1 MFVHRLLACLVVST
15 LSASA
20 GAQTPPSE
28 PSPGVATEPSI
39 SDEAPAWGTPNEPDL
54 PATGAP
60 ARRLAVDTLTAVG
73 KKKPGPKPARAARTA
88 SKTDTQLQDL
98 PAAVVIVPEEV
109 LHQQDAQTL
118 DQAARNASGVTP
130 VMGGS
135 YGFADRYLMRGLSQR
150 FLRDGLPDGPSF
162 NGYFRSMT
170 DVERI
175 EVLKGPASALY
186 GRTEPGGLINIVT
199 KRPLFVRDWLVE
211 TGAGSFGSSKLIVSG
226 GEPLSPDVGARVD
239 ASYQHTDGYRRLART
254 VWEVMPSLEFRL
266 GDAHTLLVDYD
277 LRSNEIVPDNYG
289 IPFAPIDPLAP
300 VQNRRPLRV
309 DPENRYY
316 SPFNEVSQILHRL
329 TLRHE
334 WRASDALELRTAAAF
349 DARGLQ
355 ILRNAGGAVAST
367 ADGLSQTARTAREQQ
382 DRARYFVF
390 QNELVARGS
399 TGPLEH
405 TLLVGLE
412 AEQARIKTRRDDI
425 AVPNIADVFAPV
437 IQEAGLSDF
446 ERVPSYDRRLRSSS
460 IGVYAQEQVGLWSLI
475 QLRASGRF
483 DRVNFIDA
491 GVAHYPLNA
500 SPLANRRITST
511 KGLTTGQIGALVRPI
526 PELSLYSGVATGKF
540 MNIQTESPNL
550 TTKPESSFQVEAGV
564 KTALLDERLQAN
576 VAGFW
581 TRRSDFYVTPFGG
594 TDPEPVGEQTTT
606 GVELGLL
613 VLAASGLTI
622 NMNYA
627 YYRAR
632 ISSDQQQA
640 LGMQSVNIDGKK
652 PQGVPD
658 QVGNLWVAYELD
670 QSALKGLGLGAGLRY
685 QGEAFADALN
695 LNRVPPYALVDASI
709 FFRERQFEVQL
720 NLRNLA
726 GAEYFS
732 HPTFSGAAPGEPRVA
747 YATLRYRY

>member
-1 MFVHRLLACLVVST
+1 
-15 LSASA
+15 
-20 GAQTPPSE
+20 
-28 PSPGVATEPSI
+28 
-39 SDEAPAWGTPNEPDL
+39 
-54 PATGAP
+54 
-60 ARRLAVDTLTAVG
+60 
-73 KKKPGPKPARAARTA
+73 
-88 SKTDTQLQDL
+88 
-98 PAAVVIVPEEV
+98 
-109 LHQQDAQTL
+109 
-118 DQAARNASGVTP
+118 
-130 VMGGS
+130 MGGS

-211 TGAGSFGSSKLIVSG
+211 TGVGSFGSSKLILSG
-226 GEPLSPDVGARVD
+226 GGPLSPDVGARVD

-266 GDAHTLLVDYD
+266 GEAHTLLVDYD

-289 IPFAPIDPLAP
+289 IPYAPIDPLAP

-309 DPENRYY
+309 NPENRYY
-316 SPFNEVSQILHRL
+316 SPFNEVSQTLHRL

-334 WRASDALELRTAAAF
+334 WRPREALELRTAAAF

-355 ILRNAGGAVAST
+355 IMRNAGGAVT
-367 ADGLSQTARTAREQQ
+367 ANADALSQTARNARAQE

-390 QNELVARGS
+390 QNELVVRGS
-399 TGPLEH
+399 SGPLDH

-412 AEQARIKTRRDDI
+412 AEQARIKSQRDDI
-425 AVPNIADVFAPV
+425 ALPSIADVLAPV
-437 IQEAGLSDF
+437 IQEAAVGDF
-446 ERVPSYDRRLRSSS
+446 ERAPSFDRRLRSSS
-460 IGVYAQEQVGLWSLI
+460 IGVYAQEQLGLWSLI

-483 DRVNFIDA
+483 DRVNFIDT
-491 GVAHYPLNA
+491 GLAHYPVAA
-500 SPLANRRITST
+500 SPLLNRRITST
-511 KGLTTGQIGALVRPI
+511 KGLATGQIGAVVRPI

-550 TTKPESSFQVEAGV
+550 TTKPEGSFQFEAGI
-564 KTALLDERLQAN
+564 KTALLDDRLQAN

-581 TRRSDFYVTPFGG
+581 TRRDHFYVTPFGG

-606 GVELGLL
+606 GVELDVL
-613 VLAASGLTI
+613 VLAAQGLTVTA
-622 NMNYA
+622 NYA

-632 ISSDQQQA
+632 ITSAQQQA
-640 LGMQSVNIDGKK
+640 LGMQNVNLDGKK
-652 PQGVPD
+652 AQGVPD

-670 QSALKGLGLGAGLRY
+670 QSVLKGLGVGAGLRY
-685 QGEAFADALN
+685 QGEAFADTLN
-695 LNRVPPYALVDASI
+695 LNRVPPFALLDAGV
-709 FFRERQFEVQL
+709 FFRQPQFEVQL
-720 NLRNLA
+720 NLRNLTGA
-726 GAEYFS
+726 GYFS

-747 YATLRYRY
+747 HATIRYRY

>member
-1 MFVHRLLACLVVST
+1 MFVPRLFACLVVSS

-20 GAQTPPSE
+20 GAQTPPS
-28 PSPGVATEPSI
+28 
-39 SDEAPAWGTPNEPDL
+39 AP
-54 PATGAP
+54 PAQQ
-60 ARRLAVDTLTAVG
+60 LAVEPLTAVG
-73 KKKPGPKPARAARTA
+73 QKKPGPRPVRVARTA
-88 SKTDTQLQDL
+88 AKTDTQLQDV
-98 PAAVVIVPEEV
+98 PAAVVIVPEQV

-199 KRPLFVRDWLVE
+199 KRPLFVRHWLVE

-226 GEPLSPDVGARVD
+226 GEPLSPDVGMRVD

-316 SPFNEVSQILHRL
+316 SPFNEVSQTLHRL

-349 DARGLQ
+349 DARGLH
-355 ILRNAGGAVAST
+355 ILRNAGGAVTST
-367 ADGLSQTARTAREQQ
+367 ADGFSQTARGARAQQ

-399 TGPLEH
+399 TGPIEH
-405 TLLVGLE
+405 TLLLGLE
-412 AEQARIKTRRDDI
+412 AEQARIKSQRDDI

-437 IQEAGLSDF
+437 IQEAGLGDL
-446 ERVPSYDRRLRSSS
+446 ERVPSFDRRLRSSS
-460 IGVYAQEQVGLWSLI
+460 IGVYAQEQLGLWSLV
-475 QLRASGRF
+475 QLRASGRL
-483 DRVNFIDA
+483 DRVHFVDA
-491 GVAHYPLNA
+491 GLSHYPVNA

-511 KGLTTGQIGALVRPI
+511 KGLATGQLGAVIRPI
-526 PELSLYSGVATGKF
+526 RELSVYTGVATGKF

-550 TTKPESSFQVEAGV
+550 TTKPESSFQFEAGI
-564 KTALLDERLQAN
+564 KTALLDDRLQAN
-576 VAGFW
+576 LAGFW
-581 TRRSDFYVTPFGG
+581 TRRDDFYVTPFGG

-606 GVELGLL
+606 GVELDVL
-613 VLAASGLTI
+613 VLAAQGLTVTA
-622 NMNYA
+622 NYA

-632 ISSDQQQA
+632 ITSAQQQA
-640 LGMQSVNIDGKK
+640 LGMQNVNIDGKK
-652 PQGVPD
+652 AQGVPE
-658 QVGNLWVAYELD
+658 QVGNLWAAYELD
-670 QSALKGLGLGAGLRY
+670 QGVLKGLGVGVGLRY
-685 QGEAFADALN
+685 QGEVFADALN
-695 LNRVPPYALVDASI
+695 LNRVPPYALLDAGV
-709 FFRERQFEVQL
+709 FFRQPQFEVQL
-720 NLRNLA
+720 NLRNLTD
-726 GAEYFS
+726 AEYFS
-732 HPTFSGAAPGEPRVA
+732 HPSFSGAVPGEPRVA
-747 YATLRYRY
+747 HATLRYRY